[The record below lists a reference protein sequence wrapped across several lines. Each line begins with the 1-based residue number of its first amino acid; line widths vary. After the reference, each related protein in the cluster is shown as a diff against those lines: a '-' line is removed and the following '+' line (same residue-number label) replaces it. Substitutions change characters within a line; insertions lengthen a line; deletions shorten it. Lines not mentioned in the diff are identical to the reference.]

1 MDEPVVSSRE
11 NGAQPDR
18 CDSPYAETLPVT
30 MSREMV
36 VKKPRS
42 SHPVH
47 LRQQQR
53 DVIDTLSDDALYLI
67 HPQSLAQS
75 AISLQ
80 I

>member
-11 NGAQPDR
+11 NGTQPDR

-30 MSREMV
+30 RRRDMV
-36 VKKPRS
+36 VTKPRS

-47 LRQQQR
+47 LRQQHW
-53 DVIDTLSDDALYLI
+53 DVIDTLSKDALYLI
-67 HPQSLAQS
+67 HLQSLAQS
-75 AISLQ
+75 AISFQ